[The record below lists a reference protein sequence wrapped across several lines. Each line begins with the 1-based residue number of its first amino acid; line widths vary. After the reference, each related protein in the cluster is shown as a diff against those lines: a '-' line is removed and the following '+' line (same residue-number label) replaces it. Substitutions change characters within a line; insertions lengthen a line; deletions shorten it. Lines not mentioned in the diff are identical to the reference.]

1 MANLKGADLL
11 VNVLV
16 DWGVKTVYG
25 LPGDSIDTT
34 VDALRRQKDQ
44 VKFIQVRHEEV
55 AALAAAAEAKY
66 TGKLGVCLSIGGP
79 GAIHLLNGL
88 YDAKMDHVPVLALL
102 GQVTSKSL
110 NEGYFQEVNT
120 AKLFDDVAVFNR
132 SISSVDN
139 LAEVVDQAV
148 RSAYENKG
156 VAVLTIPDDIPDQK
170 LKTAYKSSAKAFALS
185 KPEIDSNQLD
195 QAAELIQQAVKP
207 IVLLGVGAK
216 ESAAGAAIQQF
227 VEQNKIPFIE
237 TLPAKGTVADDHP
250 NSLGN
255 VGKLGTKP
263 AYEAMK
269 SADLLVLLGTN
280 YPYRPYLP
288 NKAQAKCIQVDIKAE
303 NLGKRYSVDVAIQ
316 GDVAKVITQ
325 LNQKGQ
331 LRSDDKFLDA
341 CQKNM
346 SNWNKWM
353 QAKRKLD
360 TAPASP
366 ESLVA
371 YIDET
376 APDNMVYSIDV
387 GTSTS
392 WSARYLHV
400 KKDQQFA
407 ISAWLGTMGC
417 GLPGAIA
424 AQVAYPDRQVLTLNG
439 DGAFAMVMQDFV
451 TAVKYK
457 LPIICVV
464 LNNQKLAFIEYEQQ
478 SAGQLNYQIDL
489 ADLDYAKFAEACGG
503 IGFNVKSNA
512 EFKQALDKAY
522 KVTDKPVL
530 INAYVQDN
538 APLPGKIVM
547 DEAKG
552 YMKFGQE
559 YLENYW
565 KIPELPP
572 LKDIMRQ
579 FF

>member
-400 KKDQQFA
+400 KK
-407 ISAWLGTMGC
+407 ISNLRSLRGSVLWVVVCQEQL
-417 GLPGAIA
+417 LLKLLILIA
-424 AQVAYPDRQVLTLNG
+424 
-439 DGAFAMVMQDFV
+439 
-451 TAVKYK
+451 
-457 LPIICVV
+457 
-464 LNNQKLAFIEYEQQ
+464 
-478 SAGQLNYQIDL
+478 
-489 ADLDYAKFAEACGG
+489 
-503 IGFNVKSNA
+503 KS
-512 EFKQALDKAY
+512 
-522 KVTDKPVL
+522 
-530 INAYVQDN
+530 
-538 APLPGKIVM
+538 
-547 DEAKG
+547 
-552 YMKFGQE
+552 
-559 YLENYW
+559 
-565 KIPELPP
+565 
-572 LKDIMRQ
+572 
-579 FF
+579 